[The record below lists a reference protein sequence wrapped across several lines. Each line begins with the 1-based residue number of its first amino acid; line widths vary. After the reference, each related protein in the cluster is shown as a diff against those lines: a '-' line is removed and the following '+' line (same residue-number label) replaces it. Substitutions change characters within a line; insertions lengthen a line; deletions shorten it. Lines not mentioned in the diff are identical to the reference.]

1 MSNHYDILGVSPD
14 ATADEIKRAY
24 RKLAV
29 KYHPDKNKEPNAHEI
44 FIKIQNAY
52 DVLGDEKKRK
62 VYDEQ
67 IFGYREYQQKQN
79 QQQRSYHNTNKQ
91 QQYRDFRRKYQEYQ
105 QKQKNY
111 YDPKRENNNADKKQQ
126 YQKFKQEYNAY
137 LQRCKQR
144 EQEKQAEKQRQAQQ
158 KAEEQRRQ
166 QERQRKEQEK
176 QAQHVQSVPI
186 DSDNKVNKGELIG
199 AIVFPIVVLGGLI
212 IFVKTRNKQEDPAVE
227 KERDNI
233 ESVEGSIA
241 LEEMESATTDTF
253 VVKEEVEPEYVYE
266 NVLSEEENKVPL
278 QGNPR
283 EILRDYTDIIAWY
296 FIDLSND
303 DYDKLHRYYANVV
316 QRFINYKTPKSV
328 DRIIEGHIDY
338 HNIYPYHKYEV
349 LDTSLYDI
357 NDDEIT
363 IKVSVKQSIKKYG
376 YEDYKTYHSKY
387 LYTFDKTNKKIIRVE
402 KL

>member
-111 YDPKRENNNADKKQQ
+111 YDPKRDNNNADKKQQ
-126 YQKFKQEYNAY
+126 YQKFRQEYNAY

-144 EQEKQAEKQRQAQQ
+144 EQEKQAEQQRQAQQ
-158 KAEEQRRQ
+158 KAEEQRRKQ
-166 QERQRKEQEK
+166 EQEFQNK
-176 QAQHVQSVPI
+176 QSTLVGAGGSHDKYALIGIIIILIIVLIVVFI
-186 DSDNKVNKGELIG
+186 DSKSKKEVHTVEIG
-199 AIVFPIVVLGGLI
+199 
-212 IFVKTRNKQEDPAVE
+212 QDS
-227 KERDNI
+227 I
-233 ESVEGSIA
+233 ESVVDSTATVLVDTVVSIDDIETQSIENSELPFIGYRDFNFGGGIA
-241 LEEMESATTDTF
+241 SNVSIEIDENGYCEIRAGMEWDLQYSGPFRPVMDDM
-253 VVKEEVEPEYVYE
+253 YVYK
-266 NVLSEEENKVPL
+266 NKEGRVFVEMLDDNGNL
-278 QGNPR
+278 QYNCQEPFK
-283 EILRDYTDIIAWY
+283 E
-296 FIDLSND
+296 
-303 DYDKLHRYYANVV
+303 DKLPCK
-316 QRFINYKTPKSV
+316 F
-328 DRIIEGHIDY
+328 ELIDY
-338 HNIYPYHKYEV
+338 N
-349 LDTSLYDI
+349 S
-357 NDDEIT
+357 
-363 IKVSVKQSIKKYG
+363 
-376 YEDYKTYHSKY
+376 
-387 LYTFDKTNKKIIRVE
+387 E
-402 KL
+402 K